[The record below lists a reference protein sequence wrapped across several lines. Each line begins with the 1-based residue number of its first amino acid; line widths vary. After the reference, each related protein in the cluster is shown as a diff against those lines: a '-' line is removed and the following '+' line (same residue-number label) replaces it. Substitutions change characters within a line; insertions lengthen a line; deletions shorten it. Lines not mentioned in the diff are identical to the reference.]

1 MHKCFIVPG
10 SIDKEMTLHILIG
23 LVVIVALIAWFYS
36 STQAPNIAASPK
48 GNSGA
53 TSTSFPPGMAVAYLS
68 GGKLFCKSD
77 AGAPKQIFS
86 PYITEVENR
95 MARSKERNSWK
106 QGTSFQVSASRDLRQ
121 FDGDDPL
128 ITVSSALFCQDRT
141 LLYFLRDEGMGG
153 LFTYDLDTG
162 LETRLLHRQYL
173 DLCDLFLDH
182 SARKIMCTSAGKNGT
197 SNIAMLDIEGNGY
210 RELTGGDTVDAAP
223 TWIGGDDDVVLYQ
236 SAGLARNREGCVV
249 AQGHTTIQKLQ
260 MRSGVIDTV
269 LESPGHDFM
278 QPRVCADGNL
288 YFIRRPYELPHYSS
302 QNVLLDTLLFPFRLL
317 RALFH
322 YLNFFSLMYSR
333 KPLTGASGPAV
344 HADIK
349 QIILKGRRIDAE
361 KALREENPINGVPS
375 LVPRTWEL
383 VKRNAQGHET
393 VLATNVAS
401 YDLLANGAIVYSN
414 GRAAFLL
421 GPGAGTNTAAG
432 NQPSMLLKEDLVA
445 DVVARAGVQ
454 RATAY

>member
-1 MHKCFIVPG
+1 M
-10 SIDKEMTLHILIG
+10 HILIG
-23 LVVIVALIAWFYS
+23 LLLVAALIKWFYS
-36 STQAPNIAASPK
+36 ATNAPKTSAGAVGGGGNGASAA
-48 GNSGA
+48 GA
-53 TSTSFPPGMAVAYLS
+53 TLPSGMTVAYLS
-68 GGKLFCKSD
+68 GGKLFCKTD

-95 MARSKERNSWK
+95 LARSKERNAWK

-121 FDGDDPL
+121 FNGDGPH

-141 LLYFLRDEGMGG
+141 LLYFLRDEGIGG
-153 LFTYDLDTG
+153 LFSYDLDSG
-162 LETRLLHRQYL
+162 VEKRIIHRQYL
-173 DLCDLFLDH
+173 DLCDLFLHADGQ
-182 SARKIMCTSAGKNGT
+182 RIICTSAGKDGT
-197 SNIAMLDIEGNGY
+197 SNIATLDIEGNGY

-223 TWIGGDDDVVLYQ
+223 TWVRGDDDVVLYQ
-236 SAGLARNREGCVV
+236 SAGLARNPEGYVV
-249 AQGHTTIQKLQ
+249 ALGHTTIQKLHL
-260 MRSGVIDTV
+260 RSGSIDTV
-269 LESPGHDFM
+269 LDSPQHDFM
-278 QPRVCADGNL
+278 QPRVCEQGML
-288 YFIRRPYELPHYSS
+288 YFIRRPYQLPHYAS

-333 KPLTGASGPAV
+333 KPLTGATGPAV
-344 HADIK
+344 QADMK

-375 LVPRTWEL
+375 LVPATWEL
-383 VKRNAQGHET
+383 VRRDAQGNET

-401 YDLLANGAIVYSN
+401 YDLLPDHTIVYSN

-421 GPGAGTNTAAG
+421 RGAGS
-432 NQPSMLLKEDLVA
+432 PSLLLREDLVA
-445 DVVARAGVQ
+445 DVVARAGAQ